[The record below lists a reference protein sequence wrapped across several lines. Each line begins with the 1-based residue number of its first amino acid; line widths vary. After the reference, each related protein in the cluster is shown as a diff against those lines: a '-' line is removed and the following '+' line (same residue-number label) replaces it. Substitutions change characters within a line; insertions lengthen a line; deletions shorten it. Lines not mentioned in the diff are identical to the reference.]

1 MQWEGINMTL
11 VKINQDIVQVIGREQ
26 DHFTILTRERE
37 VKRVSASQINSVNKL
52 DIKKELKDI
61 RKQQVIYLPEY
72 KRIKRYYK

>member
-1 MQWEGINMTL
+1 LQWEGINMTL

>member
-1 MQWEGINMTL
+1 MTL

-37 VKRVSASQINSVNKL
+37 VKRVSANQINTVNKL

>member
-1 MQWEGINMTL
+1 MTL